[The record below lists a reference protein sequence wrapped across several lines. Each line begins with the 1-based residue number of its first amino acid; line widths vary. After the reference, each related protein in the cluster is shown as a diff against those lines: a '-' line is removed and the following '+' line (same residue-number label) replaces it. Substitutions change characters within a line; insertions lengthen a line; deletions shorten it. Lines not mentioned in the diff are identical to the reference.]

1 MVFGLSR
8 VITVKKFSVFLDCSF
23 PDFLA
28 RENRIY
34 WIFFF
39 FLSVP
44 TGISRLPASS
54 VASLEDMR
62 LGKCMSTSSFQKQKS
77 QLKQLLIRLY
87 YKLEIN
93 TPRTQ

>member
-8 VITVKKFSVFLDCSF
+8 VIIVKKLSVLLGCSF

-34 WIFFF
+34 WSF
-39 FLSVP
+39 FLSVHI
-44 TGISRLPASS
+44 GISRLPASL
-54 VASLEDMR
+54 VASLEYMR

-77 QLKQLLIRLY
+77 QLKHLLIRL
-87 YKLEIN
+87 
-93 TPRTQ
+93 